1 MGPAL
6 TDRQWFGDGMGIA
19 VREGDQ
25 DLRARLN
32 DAIKALR
39 ANGKYQEINRKYF
52 KYDIYGG

>member
-1 MGPAL
+1 
-6 TDRQWFGDGMGIA
+6 MGIA
-19 VREGDQ
+19 VRKGDP

>member
-1 MGPAL
+1 MVWRRHG
-6 TDRQWFGDGMGIA
+6 DRGAQGDP
-19 VREGDQ
+19 